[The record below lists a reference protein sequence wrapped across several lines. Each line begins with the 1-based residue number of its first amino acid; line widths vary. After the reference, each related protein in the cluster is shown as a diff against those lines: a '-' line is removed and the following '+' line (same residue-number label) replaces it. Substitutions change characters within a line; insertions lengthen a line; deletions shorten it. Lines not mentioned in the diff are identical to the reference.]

1 GRGNETI
8 QREERTRK
16 WGEENSRVGNALA
29 KRCGTQEYCVA
40 FVCGLKATIVGIF
53 VR

>member
-1 GRGNETI
+1 
-8 QREERTRK
+8 QREEKDEKMGR
-16 WGEENSRVGNALA
+16 GNSRVGNALA

>member
-1 GRGNETI
+1 MFVWLS
-8 QREERTRK
+8 K
-16 WGEENSRVGNALA
+16 KKKKVCLYSS
-29 KRCGTQEYCVA
+29 GTHKYCAA